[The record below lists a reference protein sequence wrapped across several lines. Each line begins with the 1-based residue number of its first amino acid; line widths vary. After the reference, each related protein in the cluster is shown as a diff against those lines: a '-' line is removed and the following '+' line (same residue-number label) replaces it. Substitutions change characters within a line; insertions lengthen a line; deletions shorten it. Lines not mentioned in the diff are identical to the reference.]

1 MAIETYILP
10 LNGKVFKCYSNF
22 VPSHILFMYHFCHG
36 FLKVIL
42 MLTLQ
47 IFALNHVLCPIF
59 FFIIA
64 YHIRTK
70 QIKRCC

>member
-36 FLKVIL
+36 FSFHFGAFCHKLSALDV
-42 MLTLQ
+42 TL
-47 IFALNHVLCPIF
+47 AVEDS
-59 FFIIA
+59 
-64 YHIRTK
+64 
-70 QIKRCC
+70 